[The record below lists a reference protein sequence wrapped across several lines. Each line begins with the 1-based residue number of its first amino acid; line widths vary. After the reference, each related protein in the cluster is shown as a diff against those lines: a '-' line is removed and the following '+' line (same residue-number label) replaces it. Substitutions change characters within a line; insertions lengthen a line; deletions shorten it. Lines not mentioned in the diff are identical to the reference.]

1 MIKPRRLTPSLNA
14 LRAFEAS
21 ARYESFVKAAEEL
34 AVTPGA
40 ISQQVSALEEKL
52 GLALFDRVK
61 QRLYLT
67 QAGKTYLSPLR
78 ESFDRMESATQDLL
92 TYGGTGGKIKLGV
105 LPTIATYWLIPKLPA
120 FSAQFPNIEL
130 QMETLELNFVSP
142 ERAPNLEGGLIDVGI
157 FYGDGYWKNLHA
169 EKLLEENIIAVATP
183 ESIDNCKG
191 NNPFHILPLL
201 RHSTRPQTWELWSD
215 FIQDFSLAPKGPSF
229 EHFYMLK
236 AAVLSSMG
244 IALLPDIFVQQ
255 EIQSGAL
262 IQLNKSAMKSNHAY
276 YIVYQEKGREDMNID
291 VFCKWLLGAVD
302 LW

>member
-1 MIKPRRLTPSLNA
+1 MMKPRRLTPSLNA

-21 ARYESFVKAAEEL
+21 ARHESFVKAAEEL

-105 LPTIATYWLIPKLPA
+105 LPTIATYWLIPRLPD
-120 FSAQFPNIEL
+120 FSMHYPNIEL

-142 ERAPNLEGGLIDVGI
+142 ERAPNIEGGFIDVGI

-169 EKLLEENIIAVATP
+169 EKLLEENTIAVATP
-183 ESIDNCKG
+183 ESVGSCKG
-191 NNPFHILPLL
+191 SNPFHTLPLL
-201 RHSTRPQTWELWSD
+201 RHSTRPQTWEQWSE
-215 FIQDFSLAPKGPSF
+215 FTQDLTLTPKGPSF

-236 AAVLSSMG
+236 AAALSSMG

-262 IQLNKSAMKSNHAY
+262 IQLNEGTMTSNYAY
-276 YIVYQEKGREDMNID
+276 YIVYQDKGRENVNID
-291 VFCKWLLGAVD
+291 AFCQWLLAQSSE
-302 LW
+302 